1 MTRPFPSSAE
11 GGDMTV
17 SRRSDM
23 TYHRRNGSLRGKS
36 RREDTRSA
44 LPPSLV
50 IGAAWSWRLLL
61 MGITVYA
68 AVRVL
73 VLLSLVVIPLVAAL
87 LLAALLRPVAQLLQR
102 RLAGPLS
109 ALLTLLIAAVV
120 LGGLG
125 YLIGLRFARELPSLI
140 EQLVGT
146 VRRLRAALGG
156 GGGGVGQFQLDQLEG
171 TVINWLQ
178 RNQSQAVAYLTTG
191 AGYLVE
197 FATLTLLT
205 LFITFFLLYDGE
217 RIWGWL
223 RTPLPGPESH
233 RVDLAGRAAWAT
245 ITGYVRGTAVIATIH
260 GIVIGFVVFLLG
272 VPLALPL
279 GVLVFVGS
287 FIPFI
292 GALVAGGLA
301 ILITFGTHGWLA
313 ALILLGVLIAES
325 QLEVHLLQPLI
336 VGRYVRLHPLA
347 IGLSFA
353 VGTVLAGIVG
363 AIVAVPTAAV
373 IHQAWPALR
382 GGQDRD
388 RRARPK

>member
-61 MGITVYA
+61 GITVYA

-125 YLIGLRFARELPSLI
+125 YLIG
-140 EQLVGT
+140 
-146 VRRLRAALGG
+146 
-156 GGGGVGQFQLDQLEG
+156 
-171 TVINWLQ
+171 
-178 RNQSQAVAYLTTG
+178 
-191 AGYLVE
+191 
-197 FATLTLLT
+197 
-205 LFITFFLLYDGE
+205 
-217 RIWGWL
+217 
-223 RTPLPGPESH
+223 
-233 RVDLAGRAAWAT
+233 
-245 ITGYVRGTAVIATIH
+245 
-260 GIVIGFVVFLLG
+260 
-272 VPLALPL
+272 
-279 GVLVFVGS
+279 
-287 FIPFI
+287 
-292 GALVAGGLA
+292 
-301 ILITFGTHGWLA
+301 FG
-313 ALILLGVLIAES
+313 
-325 QLEVHLLQPLI
+325 
-336 VGRYVRLHPLA
+336 
-347 IGLSFA
+347 
-353 VGTVLAGIVG
+353 
-363 AIVAVPTAAV
+363 
-373 IHQAWPALR
+373 
-382 GGQDRD
+382 
-388 RRARPK
+388 